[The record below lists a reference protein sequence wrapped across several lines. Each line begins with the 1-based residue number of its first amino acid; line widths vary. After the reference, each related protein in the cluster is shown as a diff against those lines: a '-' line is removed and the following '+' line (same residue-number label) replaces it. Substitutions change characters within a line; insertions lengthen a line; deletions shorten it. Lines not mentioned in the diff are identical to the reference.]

1 MTGATPA
8 MPRRFRPSLRAP
20 CLAAGV
26 ALAAAAAPAQSTV
39 SNLLAAYSA
48 VDRVECDVRR
58 DTEAGTRRGRML
70 SRVSFVRPDRL
81 HVENVVPLRRRI
93 VSDGTNFYSYVDGDP
108 MGFMRPVARLDE
120 AMRQGLLAVP
130 GTAME
135 HLLRL
140 QGRPETNLPPAPG
153 FARCVR
159 ILGPAPQAVLAL
171 DDHGRLARLE
181 ILAGTNAAEAVASW
195 DYSGFIE
202 AAPGAWIPTVHR
214 AVLQM
219 GSAGAARETA
229 RFENYRVGVTID
241 PARFDA
247 SQFFPRVKFTN
258 SLEAIYR

>member
-8 MPRRFRPSLRAP
+8 MPRRPRPSPRAP
-20 CLAAGV
+20 CLAAAL

-39 SNLLAAYSA
+39 SNLIASYAA

-70 SRVSFVRPDRL
+70 SRVSYARPDRL
-81 HVENVVPLRRRI
+81 HVENVAPLRRRI
-93 VSDGTNFYSYVDGDP
+93 VSDGTNFFSHVDGDS
-108 MGFMRPVARLDE
+108 MGFMRPVALLDE

-159 ILGPAPQAVLAL
+159 ILGPPPQAVLAF
-171 DDHGRLARLE
+171 DGDGRLARLE
-181 ILAGTNAAEAVASW
+181 ILAGTNATEVVAAW
-195 DYSGFIE
+195 DYSAFIQ
-202 AAPGAWIPTVHR
+202 AAPGAWVPTVHR

-219 GSAGAARETA
+219 GPAGAARETA
-229 RFENYRVGVTID
+229 RFENYRVGTTID
-241 PARFDA
+241 PARFDPA
-247 SQFFPRVKFTN
+247 PFFPGVKFTN
-258 SLEAIYR
+258 SLDAIYR